1 MKMKKNEWWQ
11 KSQHN
16 NNIVFFLCI
25 THYFTNTMACNFFTN
40 LFSTCFSI
48 DDPTELNVPVT
59 PIASQQ
65 LPTSSGWNG
74 PYVSEETFQEF
85 QRIQLDDGD
94 DNNDGDNDQ
103 IVPVLDADDGDD
115 GDDGDGDADNQIV
128 TVFNGVQET
137 YVLRGKY
144 MMFHVQRGAINMNR
158 EHWCRVIEIP
168 PSYMGSLKR
177 GSIIR
182 LLTDEFEK
190 PSWYEH
196 IQDDIY
202 NQHCIDALNHL
213 RIASWNVRCA
223 VPFGAAQNI
232 NHKID
237 MIAEVICKSE
247 CDVIA
252 LQEMP
257 SIVNAGLIGNLSTAV
272 TSNPDLIG
280 NLPTFWFQIEK
291 MLLDALRLKSLEE
304 WGSEA
309 TEVFYDPPLG
319 NQGPNRNTHAFIYK
333 KSKLR
338 CSGSQRILDP
348 NFKNQTFQ
356 RTPVLGY
363 FHNIRFA
370 GNGKFTLCNLH
381 LKPSNAETE
390 VRRIGYLIPQIK
402 SHSIGELIFL
412 GDLNIGSQ
420 TPRCFKINSRVRFTH
435 TNAER
440 IGTVV
445 ADRPAIGNCTVRED
459 NGVNRIINKAV
470 DNPAQLRYVNPVEQE
485 FHDRKYSNN
494 SDHVD
499 ANNFL
504 PTPGENTWDEF
515 VRHNYIPCI
524 KDVFTNSALNRS
536 FDNIWITETLDGF
549 RPRLNPTDP
558 HSPSVNTTTVRLN
571 LSNEGERPLTLTPR
585 QNFLRGVYQVDNVS
599 DHSLVFADIKLN
611 EQFSTEIHENIVP
624 RPFHGPLKVNGR
636 FF

>member
-1 MKMKKNEWWQ
+1 
-11 KSQHN
+11 
-16 NNIVFFLCI
+16 
-25 THYFTNTMACNFFTN
+25 MACNIFTN

-48 DDPTELNVPVT
+48 DDPTE
-59 PIASQQ
+59 
-65 LPTSSGWNG
+65 WNG
-74 PYVSEETFQEF
+74 PYVSEESYLEF
-85 QRIQLDDGD
+85 RRRELDDGD
-94 DNNDGDNDQ
+94 DGDDGDNDQ
-103 IVPVLDADDGDD
+103 IVPVFDADDGDD
-115 GDDGDGDADNQIV
+115 NNDDANDQIV
-128 TVFNGVQET
+128 IVFNGVQET

-144 MMFHVQRGAINMNR
+144 MMFHVQRGAINRNR
-158 EHWCRVIEIP
+158 EHWCHVIDIP
-168 PSYMGSLKR
+168 ASYMGSLKK

-196 IQDDIY
+196 IQDVDY
-202 NQHCIDALNHL
+202 NNHCRDALNHL
-213 RIASWNVRCA
+213 RIASWNVQCA
-223 VPFGAAQNI
+223 ATFGDAQNI
-232 NHKID
+232 EQKID
-237 MIAEVICKSE
+237 RIAEVICKSE

-257 SIVNAGLIGNLSTAV
+257 SIVNARWIGNLATAV
-272 TSNPDLIG
+272 TNNPDLIG

-319 NQGPNRNTHAFIYK
+319 NQGPNRNIHAFIYK

-348 NFKNQTFQ
+348 NFKNRILQ

-363 FHNIRFA
+363 FHNIRFP

-420 TPRCFKINSRVRFTH
+420 TPRCFKINSRVRFIH
-435 TNAER
+435 NNAER

-445 ADRPAIGNCTVRED
+445 ADRPAIGNCTVRDD
-459 NGVNRIINKAV
+459 NGVYRIINKTV
-470 DNPAQLRYVNPVEQE
+470 DNPAQLQYVNPIEQE
-485 FHDRKYSNN
+485 FHDKKYSNN
-494 SDHVD
+494 SDDVD
-499 ANNFL
+499 ANNFT
-504 PTPGENTWDEF
+504 PTPSEDTWDEF

-536 FDNIWITETLDGF
+536 LDNIWITETLDGY
-549 RPRLNPTDP
+549 RPKLNPTDP

-571 LSNEGERPLTLTPR
+571 LSDEGERPLTLTPF
-585 QNFLRGVYQVDNVS
+585 QNFSRGVYHVDHAS
-599 DHSLVFADIKLN
+599 DHSLVFTDIKLN

-624 RPFHGPLKVNGR
+624 RPFHGPLNVNDR

>member
-1 MKMKKNEWWQ
+1 MKKNEWWQ

-16 NNIVFFLCI
+16 NIRFFLYI
-25 THYFTNTMACNFFTN
+25 THYSTNTMACNFFTN

-74 PYVSEETFQEF
+74 SYVSEETFQEF

-94 DNNDGDNDQ
+94 GDQ
-103 IVPVLDADDGDD
+103 IVTAFDDDGDD
-115 GDDGDGDADNQIV
+115 GDDDADDQIV
-128 TVFNGVQET
+128 IVFNGVQET

-196 IQDDIY
+196 IQVDIY
-202 NQHCIDALNHL
+202 NQHCRDALNHL
-213 RIASWNVRCA
+213 RIASWNVQCA
-223 VPFGAAQNI
+223 VQFGDAQNI
-232 NHKID
+232 ERKID
-237 MIAEVICKSE
+237 RIAEVICKIE

-309 TEVFYDPPLG
+309 TEVFYDRPLG
-319 NQGPNRNTHAFIYK
+319 NQGSNRNTHAFIYK

-348 NFKNQTFQ
+348 NFKNRILQ

-363 FHNIRFA
+363 FHNIRFP

-381 LKPSNAETE
+381 VKPSQAETE
-390 VRRIGYLIPQIK
+390 IRRIGYLIPQIK

-420 TPRCFKINSRVRFTH
+420 TPRCFKINSRVRFIR
-435 TNAER
+435 NNVER
-440 IGTVV
+440 IGTVFK
-445 ADRPAIGNCTVRED
+445 DRPAIRNCTVRED
-459 NGVNRIINKAV
+459 NGIERTINKSV
-470 DNPAQLRYVNPVEQE
+470 GNAQLRYVNHVEQE
-485 FHDRKYSNN
+485 FHDKKYSNN
-494 SDHVD
+494 SDDVD
-499 ANNFL
+499 ANNFT
-504 PTPGENTWDEF
+504 PTPSEDTWDEF
-515 VRHNYIPCI
+515 IRYNYIPCI
-524 KDVFTNSALNRS
+524 KDVFTNTALNRS
-536 FDNIWITETLDGF
+536 LDNIWVTETLDGY
-549 RPRLNPTDP
+549 RPKLNRTDP

-571 LSNEGERPLTLTPR
+571 LSDEGGQPLTLTPR

-599 DHSLVFADIKLN
+599 DHSLVFMDIKLN

-624 RPFHGPLKVNGR
+624 RPFHGPLNVNNR
-636 FF
+636 FFEV